1 MHKKAPR
8 QVINSKKIL
17 LLLIKNSLISIILIL
32 FMTSPLFGQ
41 SEDEKRFALRT
52 AFVVNALTYNLDKQN
67 SVGFHFGQI
76 PPTKINLNN
85 VETLEKNFYG
95 LNYAYGFD
103 CINCDSYFVVAIL
116 NNGSSIIITDDGST
130 YTYSGWGLSL
140 VGGYSWYFENDISVI
155 LGTGPSYSS
164 ESRES
169 ENIKSDNGF
178 GTDAD
183 ERMEKI
189 RFLPLV
195 PFFLIGYSF

>member
-1 MHKKAPR
+1 MKIYLVT
-8 QVINSKKIL
+8 VIL
-17 LLLIKNSLISIILIL
+17 VL
-32 FMTSPLFGQ
+32 FIASPLFGQ
-41 SEDEKRFALRT
+41 SADEKRFTFRSAL
-52 AFVVNALTYNLDKQN
+52 VVNALTYNLDKQN
-67 SVGFHFGQI
+67 SVGLHFGQI
-76 PPTKINLNN
+76 PPTEININN

-103 CINCDSYFVVAIL
+103 CINCDSYFIVTIL
-116 NNGSSIIITDDGST
+116 NNGNSIITTDDGST
-130 YTYSGWGLSL
+130 YTYSGWGLSI

-155 LGTGPSYSS
+155 LGTGPAYSN
-164 ESRES
+164 EKRES
-169 ENIKSDNGF
+169 EDIKSVNGF